1 MTPATQTKRNEL
13 KAFIERV
20 LEPAAAVQGVVGIGS
35 IATGN
40 MRPDSD
46 IDIVVFFEPMDWYII
61 PGEFLWRPSDGT
73 FHEIFTE
80 DEAVLKESIAL
91 DCLRLDLRRWSDPA
105 YVWPEAR
112 RAEFGKGWIA
122 FDRDGRITELI
133 ARHTAYSETLRQSR
147 LDHAI
152 TMLDQHLADEG
163 PQQRWDSLGPA
174 IAHDR
179 LQAAYH
185 NLVEALFAYN
195 HAWLPWRDRQMD
207 ALLNLPWLPEN
218 FRERILQATN
228 APGLDQKGYM
238 TRVEVLR
245 SLFSD
250 LLDRFIAEGLYSAAP
265 IDQAFIR
272 SHDEPGYAW
281 NMDEWNAEKL
291 RRYLEAGSDNDHNNE
306 GMKD

>member
-1 MTPATQTKRNEL
+1 MTPATEIKRNEL
-13 KAFIERV
+13 RAFIERV

-61 PGEFLWRPSDGT
+61 PAEFLWRPSDGT
-73 FHEIFTE
+73 FHEIFTD

-91 DCLRLDLRRWSDPA
+91 DCLRLDLRRWADPA
-105 YVWPEAR
+105 YVWPEPR
-112 RAEFGKGWIA
+112 RAELSNGWIA
-122 FDRDGRITELI
+122 FDRYGRVTELI
-133 ARHTAYSETLRQSR
+133 AKHTAYSETLRQNR

-152 TMLDQHLADEG
+152 IWLDQHLGEDG
-163 PQQRWDSLGPA
+163 PQIRWDSLGPT

-195 HAWLPWRDRQMD
+195 HAWLPWRNRQMD
-207 ALLNLPWLPEN
+207 TLLTLPWLPEN
-218 FRERILQATN
+218 FKERVLQAVN
-228 APGLDQKGYM
+228 APNLDYKGYLARAEM
-238 TRVEVLR
+238 LR
-245 SLFSD
+245 SLFDD
-250 LLDRFIAEGLYSAAP
+250 LLDRFIADGLYSAAP
-265 IDQAFIR
+265 VDQAFIR

-291 RRYLEAGSDNDHNNE
+291 RHFLEASSDNDHNIE
-306 GMKD
+306 GTNH

>member
-1 MTPATQTKRNEL
+1 MTPATQIKRNEL

-46 IDIVVFFEPMDWYII
+46 IDIVVFFDPLDWYII
-61 PGEFLWRPSDGT
+61 PGEFLWRPSDDSY
-73 FHEIFTE
+73 HQIFTD
-80 DEAVLKESIAL
+80 DEAIRNECIQL
-91 DCLRLDLRRWSDPA
+91 DVLRLDLRRWADPVF
-105 YVWPEAR
+105 VWPEAQ

-122 FDRDGRITELI
+122 FDRNGRIIELI
-133 ARHTAYSETLRQSR
+133 AKHTAYSETLRQSR

-152 TMLDQHLADEG
+152 TMLDQHLHDDW
-163 PQQRWDSLGPA
+163 PQKRWDSVGPA

-185 NLVEALFAYN
+185 NLVAALFAYN
-195 HAWLPWRDRQMD
+195 RAWLPWRDRQMD
-207 ALLNLPWLPEN
+207 TLLGLPWLPEN
-218 FRERILQATN
+218 FNERILQATN
-228 APGLDQKGYM
+228 APSLDQKGYM
-238 TRVEVLR
+238 ARVEALR
-245 SLFSD
+245 SLFDD
-250 LLDRFIAEGLYSAAP
+250 LLDRFIADGLYSAAP

-272 SHDEPGYAW
+272 SHEEPGYAW

-291 RRYLEAGSDNDHNNE
+291 RRYLESSADNDHHSE
-306 GMKD
+306 GMND